1 MIVDVF
7 AWGYEHD
14 TYIRRIRDR
23 WTGEA
28 LYELHD
34 ELVTAPVTTSQSKTS
49 FMLIFADMTWLT
61 DEILAELEN
70 PADRQAHVEYILD
83 ARDVGIQQIGLHV
96 VCKANRHRYVAGGLL
111 LFELARRIKDTSVS
125 LTHMQASRAWL
136 TQHLQGPMRPMHA
149 CHP

>member
-1 MIVDVF
+1 MYNHDLELLPYYVGSQHPAMIVDVF

-49 FMLIFADMTWLT
+49 FMLIFADMTWLN

-96 VCKANRHRYVAGGLL
+96 VSDTVMLREDFSFSSLL
-111 LFELARRIKDTSVS
+111 AELRTPPSA
-125 LTHMQASRAWL
+125 
-136 TQHLQGPMRPMHA
+136 
-149 CHP
+149 